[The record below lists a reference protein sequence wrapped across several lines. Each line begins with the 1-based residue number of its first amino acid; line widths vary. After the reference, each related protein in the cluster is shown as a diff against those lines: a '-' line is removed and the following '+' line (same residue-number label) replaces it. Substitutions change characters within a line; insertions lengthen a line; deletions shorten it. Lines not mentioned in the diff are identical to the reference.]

1 MDVEIVES
9 DQINPIQLDAWSQL
23 FGSTP
28 QARFYHHPHWHQCIA
43 AHLLPE
49 HLNLGF
55 LTVGNQLQ
63 MVLPMCSAAGE
74 RHRTHPLHDHLS
86 LNDVLIHPLLAE
98 DANQLLDA
106 IQLTLDSLGS
116 SWWDWKVS
124 NLAHESAL
132 TQMLS
137 KTLCL
142 TNENGTTPNRL
153 EHDQNGTSI
162 RWSLRQ
168 TRESASFNCTGDE
181 RAPMGKLR
189 RNLRRLRKQINEHG
203 ELRIEVVVNSD
214 QLNDAY
220 EQFLTIEASGWKG
233 TGDEAPAISANSA
246 LQGFYQALL
255 SPSIA
260 GFDPQINLLWCND
273 VCIAAQFGVRTDAC
287 LSLLKIGYNEE
298 YARFSPGYLLLESIL
313 DKTPE
318 LGIKTLSLVT
328 SPPWAQRWHPDIEP
342 VWQLNHY
349 NSSTI
354 GTALHKIDGIRHVV
368 KNRLRQAA

>member
-9 DQINPIQLDAWSQL
+9 NRISPIQLDAWWRL
-23 FGSTP
+23 FDSTP

-43 AHLLPE
+43 TYLLPE
-49 HLNLGF
+49 QLNLGF
-55 LTVGNQLQ
+55 LTVGDQLQ
-63 MVLPMCSAAGE
+63 MVLPLCGTAGE
-74 RHRTHPLHDHLS
+74 RRRAHPLHDHLS
-86 LNDVLIHPLLAE
+86 LNDVLIHPSLAA

-106 IQLTLDSLGS
+106 IQLTLDSLGT

-137 KTLCL
+137 KSLCL
-142 TNENGTTPNRL
+142 TNEDGTTSDSM
-153 EHDQNGTSI
+153 EKDQDGTSI
-162 RWSLRQ
+162 RWSLKQ
-168 TRESASFNCTGDE
+168 SRESASFDCTGDE
-181 RAPMGKLR
+181 RAPTGKLR
-189 RNLRRLRKQINEHG
+189 RNLRRLRKQINEYG
-203 ELRIEVVVNSD
+203 ELRIEVVVNSE

-220 EQFLTIEASGWKG
+220 EQFLAIEASGWKG
-233 TGDEAPAISANSA
+233 AGDEAPAISANPA

-260 GFDPQINLLWCND
+260 GFAPQINLLWCND
-273 VCIAAQFGVRTDAC
+273 ICIAAQFGIRTDAC

-318 LGIKTLSLVT
+318 LGINTLSLVT

-354 GTALHKIDGIRHVV
+354 GTALHKFDGIKQVV
-368 KNRLRQAA
+368 KSRLRQAA